1 MYIKSKA
8 ALTLLLLACALPGH
22 AGDTSLCTATCTAD
36 RQQCRKEADAVEKS
50 ERLEMVSSR
59 KVQQNGPDYSAEM
72 ESQNA
77 RVTEAANRKFERSQA
92 CEEAYRSCTGQCAM
106 R

>member
-22 AGDTSLCTATCTAD
+22 AGDSGLCTATCTAD
-36 RQQCRKEADAVEKS
+36 RQQCRKEADAVEKF

-59 KVQQNGPDYSAEM
+59 RVQQNGPDYSAEM

-77 RVTEAANRKFERSQA
+77 RVTEAANRKLERRQV
-92 CEEAYRSCTGQCAM
+92 CEGAYRSCTGRCAM
-106 R
+106 P